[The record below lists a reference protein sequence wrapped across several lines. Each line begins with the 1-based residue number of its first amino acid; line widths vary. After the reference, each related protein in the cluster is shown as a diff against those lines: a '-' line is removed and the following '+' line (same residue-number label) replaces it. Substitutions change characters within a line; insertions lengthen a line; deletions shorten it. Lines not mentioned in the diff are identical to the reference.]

1 MADSED
7 PDPRVPPSFRLVRVG
22 VYFYAGLMAAALVW
36 RMGFFGEP
44 IFFVSA
50 TDRVAGIRFGHDLMA
65 GLAAGIALVVLSSV
79 VSAHTRWG
87 NALARDLAAAIGP
100 LGIPNALL
108 LAFASGLAEEMFFR
122 GALQPRVGLV
132 AASVLFACMHFVPR
146 RTLLPWT
153 IFALGAGL
161 LFGAL
166 FTWTGNLLAPVT
178 AHIVVN
184 AVNLPLLER
193 RFGSRG
199 EDA

>member
-1 MADSED
+1 MRGA
-7 PDPRVPPSFRLVRVG
+7 
-22 VYFYAGLMAAALVW
+22 
-36 RMGFFGEP
+36 
-44 IFFVSA
+44 
-50 TDRVAGIRFGHDLMA
+50 
-65 GLAAGIALVVLSSV
+65 
-79 VSAHTRWG
+79 WG
-87 NALARDLAAAIGP
+87 SALARDLAAAIGP